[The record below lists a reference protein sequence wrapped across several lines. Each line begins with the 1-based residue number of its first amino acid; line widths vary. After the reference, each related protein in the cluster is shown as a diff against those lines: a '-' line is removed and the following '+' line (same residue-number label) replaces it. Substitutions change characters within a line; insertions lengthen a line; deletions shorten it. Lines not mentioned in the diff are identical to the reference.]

1 MNIANYLTFLRIILA
16 FFCIGFI
23 LRNDFNSILIAFVIF
38 IIASLT
44 DMLDGMFARRHN
56 LISDLGKLLDPI
68 ADKILII
75 GVFLAF
81 LQLKVVV
88 NAWMVAVIMLREF
101 IITGLRLYVLKSGE
115 VLEAKRWGKHKT
127 VSQIAGIFVIF
138 ISLLLKRKFPQN
150 DFIIF
155 LYGTVTYLMMWYVV
169 LITLFS
175 GVYYFWINR
184 KLIKTF

>member
-101 IITGLRLYVLKSGE
+101 IITGLRLYVLKSGKSLKLNAG
-115 VLEAKRWGKHKT
+115 VSIRLFRKWSVFLLFLFRYSSSVNSRKT
-127 VSQIAGIFVIF
+127 I
-138 ISLLLKRKFPQN
+138 L
-150 DFIIF
+150 
-155 LYGTVTYLMMWYVV
+155 
-169 LITLFS
+169 LFS
-175 GVYYFWINR
+175 SMEP
-184 KLIKTF
+184 

>member
-23 LRNDFNSILIAFVIF
+23 LHNDFNSIFIAFIIF
-38 IIASLT
+38 VIASLT
-44 DMLDGMFARRHN
+44 DLLDGIFARRHN

-88 NAWMVAVIMLREF
+88 NAWMIAVIMLREF

-127 VSQIAGIFVIF
+127 VSQVAGIFVIF
-138 ISLLLKRKFPQN
+138 ISLLLFMKFPQN
-150 DFIIF
+150 TIVIF
-155 LYGTVTYLMMWYVV
+155 LYEKVTYVMMWYVV

-184 KLIKTF
+184 RLIKTF

>member
-23 LRNDFNSILIAFVIF
+23 LRNNFNSILIAFIIF

-44 DMLDGMFARRHN
+44 DLFDGMFARRHN

-75 GVFLAF
+75 GVFLGF

-88 NAWMVAVIMLREF
+88 NAWMVTVIMLREF
-101 IITGLRLYVLKSGE
+101 IVTGLRLYVLKSGE
-115 VLEAKRWGKHKT
+115 VLEARRWGKHKT
-127 VSQIAGIFVIF
+127 VSQVAGIIVIF
-138 ISLLLKRKFPQN
+138 ISLLLFKKFPQN
-150 DFIIF
+150 NFVIF
-155 LYGTVTYLMMWYVV
+155 LYTKLTYLIMWYVV
-169 LITLFS
+169 IITLFS
-175 GVYYFWINR
+175 GFYYFWTNR
-184 KLIKTF
+184 RAIKTF